1 MKGRT
6 MPYVRD
12 RDFARMRELV
22 ETIVQLAKKERNSS
36 IPDIAERT
44 LKVMDKYIAY
54 LESEEEGDL
63 NT

>member
-1 MKGRT
+1 

-22 ETIVQLAKKERNSS
+22 ETIVQLAKKEKDSS

-54 LESEEEGDL
+54 LESEEEDSA

>member
-1 MKGRT
+1 

-22 ETIVQLAKKERNSS
+22 ETIAQLAKKEKDSS
-36 IPDIAERT
+36 IPDIAERA

-54 LESEEEGDL
+54 LESEEEDSS